1 MKKQRHKEVKNT
13 FDNYYNLLIIRHIC
27 ALHKVKLV

>member
-13 FDNYYNLLIIRHIC
+13 FNNYYNLLIISYIC
-27 ALHKVKLV
+27 ALRKVK